1 LFCCYLAV
9 NPVPFSENRKRHI
22 DKVHF
27 EEYDQQKTVWFLTIH
42 DVVVLEVLIMS
53 RSTLA
58 GAKVSALD
66 PGSEVLGRDILLGV
80 RDLHTYFSTDEG
92 LVKAVNGVSFDIK
105 KESVFGV
112 VGESG
117 CGKSITAMSVMQLLP
132 KPHGKIHSGRLFF
145 RQSDGSIVDLAQQD
159 PTGPVMR
166 RIRGN
171 EIAMIFQE
179 PMTSLNPVYTVGQQ
193 IVEAITL
200 HQKVTVKQAWKMAED
215 MLAKVGIPIP
225 AQRVREYPYQ
235 MSGGIRQRVM
245 IAMALSCNPTLLIA
259 DEPTT
264 ALDVTIQAQILE
276 LMMRLQ
282 EEYKMSIMMITHNLG
297 VVSRMCDEVVV
308 MYLGKIVEQ
317 APVRTLFHE
326 PAHPYT
332 VGLLNSI
339 PKLGGRKRRLVP
351 IKGVV
356 PDPRDIPAGCS
367 FRERCPV
374 AMDICTQ
381 DPPLVNLD
389 DKHAVRCWRF
399 ASEGVTER
407 DA

>member
-1 LFCCYLAV
+1 MSSSTHSGT
-9 NPVPFSENRKRHI
+9 PDS
-22 DKVHF
+22 
-27 EEYDQQKTVWFLTIH
+27 KT
-42 DVVVLEVLIMS
+42 
-53 RSTLA
+53 
-58 GAKVSALD
+58 
-66 PGSEVLGRDILLGV
+66 EVLGQDVLLGV

-92 LVKAVNGVSFDIK
+92 FVKAVNGVSFDIK

-117 CGKSITAMSVMQLLP
+117 CGKSITAMSIMQLLP
-132 KPHGKIHSGRLFF
+132 KPHGQIHSGHIFF
-145 RQSDGSIVDLAQQD
+145 RRGDGSTVDLARQD
-159 PTGPVMR
+159 PTGSLMR
-166 RIRGN
+166 SIRGN

-200 HQKVTVKQAWKMAED
+200 HQKVTEKQAWEMAED

-225 AQRVREYPYQ
+225 DQRVREYPYQ
-235 MSGGIRQRVM
+235 MSGGMRQRVM
-245 IAMALSCNPTLLIA
+245 IAMALSCNPSLLIA

-276 LMMRLQ
+276 LMRRLQ

-297 VVSRMCDEVVV
+297 VVSRMCDEVAV
-308 MYLGKIVEQ
+308 MYLGKIVEH
-317 APVRTLFHE
+317 AKVRTLFHN

-332 VGLLNSI
+332 QGLLNSI
-339 PKLGGRKRRLVP
+339 PKLGGRRSRLVP

-356 PDPRDIPAGCS
+356 PDPRAIPEGCS

-374 AMDICTQ
+374 AMDKCAQ
-381 DPPLVNLD
+381 EPPVINIEEN
-389 DKHAVRCWRF
+389 HSVRCWRF
-399 ASEGVTER
+399 A
-407 DA
+407 

>member
-1 LFCCYLAV
+1 M
-9 NPVPFSENRKRHI
+9 
-22 DKVHF
+22 
-27 EEYDQQKTVWFLTIH
+27 TI
-42 DVVVLEVLIMS
+42 
-53 RSTLA
+53 
-58 GAKVSALD
+58 SALAREQYTD
-66 PGSEVLGRDILLGV
+66 PGPGTDDLAQDDLLGITA
-80 RDLHTYFSTDEG
+80 LHTYFSTDEG
-92 LVKAVNGVSFDIK
+92 FVKAVNGVSFDIK

-132 KPHGKIHSGRLFF
+132 KPHGNIHSGQIFF
-145 RQSDGSIVDLAQQD
+145 RQRDGKVVDLAQQD
-159 PTGPVMR
+159 PTGPLMR

-200 HQKVTVKQAWKMAED
+200 HQKVTEKQAWKMAEE

-225 AQRVREYPYQ
+225 GQRVREYPYQ
-235 MSGGIRQRVM
+235 MSGGMRQRVM
-245 IAMALSCNPTLLIA
+245 IAMALSCNPSLLIA

-276 LMMRLQ
+276 LMRRLQ

-297 VVSRMCDEVVV
+297 VVSRMCDEVAV
-308 MYLGKIVEQ
+308 MYLGKIVEH
-317 APVRTLFHE
+317 AKVRTLFHN

-332 VGLLNSI
+332 QGLLNSI
-339 PKLGGRKRRLVP
+339 PKLGGRRSRLVP

-356 PDPRDIPAGCS
+356 PDPRAIPEGCS

-374 AMDICTQ
+374 AMDKCAQ
-381 DPPLVNLD
+381 EPPVINIEEN
-389 DKHAVRCWRF
+389 HSVRCWRF
-399 ASEGVTER
+399 A
-407 DA
+407 

>member
-1 LFCCYLAV
+1 MA
-9 NPVPFSENRKRHI
+9 
-22 DKVHF
+22 DK
-27 EEYDQQKTVWFLTIH
+27 
-42 DVVVLEVLIMS
+42 
-53 RSTLA
+53 
-58 GAKVSALD
+58 
-66 PGSEVLGRDILLGV
+66 LLSV
-80 RDLHTYFSTDEG
+80 RDLKTYFYTDDG
-92 LVKAVNGVSFDIK
+92 VVPAVDGVSFDLERGGTLGI
-105 KESVFGV
+105 

-117 CGKSITAMSVMQLLP
+117 CGKSVTSLTIMGLIPQP
-132 KPHGKIHSGRLFF
+132 PGKIEGGVIEFE
-145 RQSDGSIVDLAQQD
+145 GKDLLKLSEAE
-159 PTGPVMR
+159 MR
-166 RIRGN
+166 HIRGN
-171 EIAMIFQE
+171 EISMIFQE
-179 PMTSLNPVYTVGQQ
+179 PMTSLNPVFTVGNQ
-193 IVEAITL
+193 IMEAIML
-200 HQKVTVKQAWKMAED
+200 HQKVGKAEAREKAIE
-215 MLAKVGIPIP
+215 MLRLVGIPSP
-225 AQRVREYPYQ
+225 EQRIDDFPHQ
-235 MSGGIRQRVM
+235 MSGGMRQRVM

>member
-1 LFCCYLAV
+1 
-9 NPVPFSENRKRHI
+9 
-22 DKVHF
+22 
-27 EEYDQQKTVWFLTIH
+27 
-42 DVVVLEVLIMS
+42 MS
-53 RSTLA
+53 SSIVARVQASAPDPST
-58 GAKVSALD
+58 
-66 PGSEVLGRDILLGV
+66 EVLGEDVLLGV

-117 CGKSITAMSVMQLLP
+117 CGKSITAMSIMQLLP
-132 KPHGKIHSGRLFF
+132 KPHGQIHSGHVFF
-145 RQSDGSIVDLAQQD
+145 RQGERGIVDLAQQD
-159 PTGPVMR
+159 PTGSLMR

-200 HQKVTVKQAWKMAED
+200 HQKVTEKQAWKMAEE

-225 AQRVREYPYQ
+225 RQRVREYPYQ
-235 MSGGIRQRVM
+235 MSGGMRQRVM

-276 LMMRLQ
+276 LMRRLQ

-308 MYLGKIVEQ
+308 MYLGKIVEHAQ
-317 APVRTLFHE
+317 VRTLFHN

-339 PKLGGRKRRLVP
+339 PKLGGRGKRLVP
-351 IKGVV
+351 IKGIV
-356 PDPRDIPAGCS
+356 PDPRSIPEGCS

-374 AMDICTQ
+374 AMKQCVM
-381 DPPLVNLD
+381 DPPVIELEEN
-389 DKHAVRCWRF
+389 HAVRCWQF
-399 ASEGVTER
+399 ASHSMTER
-407 DA
+407 DAQ

>member
-1 LFCCYLAV
+1 
-9 NPVPFSENRKRHI
+9 
-22 DKVHF
+22 
-27 EEYDQQKTVWFLTIH
+27 
-42 DVVVLEVLIMS
+42 MS
-53 RSTLA
+53 SSTLA
-58 GAKVSALD
+58 KIRDSALD
-66 PGSEVLGRDILLGV
+66 PGADALDQDVLLGI

-92 LVKAVNGVSFDIK
+92 LVKAVNGVSFNIRQ
-105 KESVFGV
+105 ESVFGV

-117 CGKSITAMSVMQLLP
+117 CGKSITAMSVLQLLP
-132 KPHGKIHSGRLFF
+132 KPHGRIHSGNIFF
-145 RQSDGSIVDLAQQD
+145 RRGDGSVVDLAQQD
-159 PTGPVMR
+159 PTGSLMR
-166 RIRGN
+166 SIRGN

-200 HQKVTVKQAWKMAED
+200 HQKVTEKQAWEMAED

-225 AQRVREYPYQ
+225 GQRVREYPYQ
-235 MSGGIRQRVM
+235 MSGGMRQRVM

-276 LMMRLQ
+276 LMRRLQ

-308 MYLGKIVEQ
+308 MYLGKIVEH
-317 APVRTLFHE
+317 ADVRTLFHN

-332 VGLLNSI
+332 QGLLNSI
-339 PKLGGRKRRLVP
+339 PKLGGRRSRLEP

-356 PDPRDIPAGCS
+356 PDPRAIPEGCS

-374 AMDICTQ
+374 AMDICAQ
-381 DPPLVNLD
+381 EPPVIDLD
-389 DKHAVRCWRF
+389 NKHSVRCWRF
-399 ASEGVTER
+399 ASQSMAER
-407 DA
+407 DAQ

>member
-1 LFCCYLAV
+1 M
-9 NPVPFSENRKRHI
+9 
-22 DKVHF
+22 
-27 EEYDQQKTVWFLTIH
+27 TI
-42 DVVVLEVLIMS
+42 
-53 RSTLA
+53 
-58 GAKVSALD
+58 SALAREQYAD
-66 PGSEVLGRDILLGV
+66 PGPGTDVLAQDVLLGI

-92 LVKAVNGVSFDIK
+92 FVKAVNGVSFDIK

-132 KPHGKIHSGRLFF
+132 KPHGNIHSGQIYF
-145 RQSDGSIVDLAQQD
+145 RQRDGKVVDLAQQD
-159 PTGPVMR
+159 PTGPLMR

-200 HQKVTVKQAWKMAED
+200 HQKVTEKQAWKMAEE

-225 AQRVREYPYQ
+225 GQRVREYPYQ
-235 MSGGIRQRVM
+235 MSGGMRQRVM
-245 IAMALSCNPTLLIA
+245 IAMALSCNPSLLIA

-276 LMMRLQ
+276 LMRRLQ

-297 VVSRMCDEVVV
+297 VVSRMCDEVAV
-308 MYLGKIVEQ
+308 MYLGKIVEH
-317 APVRTLFHE
+317 AKVRTLFHN

-332 VGLLNSI
+332 QGLLNSI
-339 PKLGGRKRRLVP
+339 PKLGGRRSRLVP

-356 PDPRDIPAGCS
+356 PDPRAIPEGCS

-374 AMDICTQ
+374 AMDKCAQ
-381 DPPLVNLD
+381 EPPVINIEEN
-389 DKHAVRCWRF
+389 HSVRCWRF
-399 ASEGVTER
+399 A
-407 DA
+407 

>member
-1 LFCCYLAV
+1 M
-9 NPVPFSENRKRHI
+9 
-22 DKVHF
+22 
-27 EEYDQQKTVWFLTIH
+27 TI
-42 DVVVLEVLIMS
+42 
-53 RSTLA
+53 
-58 GAKVSALD
+58 SALVKDQPAVPD
-66 PGSEVLGRDILLGV
+66 PGTDLLAQDVLLGI
-80 RDLHTYFSTDEG
+80 RNLHTYFSTDEG
-92 LVKAVNGVSFDIK
+92 FVKAVNGVSFDIK

-132 KPHGKIHSGRLFF
+132 KPHGNIHSGQILF
-145 RQSDGSIVDLAQQD
+145 RQRDGSIVDLAQQD
-159 PTGPVMR
+159 PTGPLMR

-200 HQKVTVKQAWKMAED
+200 HQKVTEKQAWKMAEE

-225 AQRVREYPYQ
+225 GQRVREYPYQ
-235 MSGGIRQRVM
+235 MSGGMRQRVM
-245 IAMALSCNPTLLIA
+245 IAMALSCNPSLLIA

-276 LMMRLQ
+276 LMRRLQ
-282 EEYKMSIMMITHNLG
+282 EEFKMSIMMITHNLG
-297 VVSRMCDEVVV
+297 VVSRMCDEVAV
-308 MYLGKIVEQ
+308 MYLGKIVEHAQ
-317 APVRTLFHE
+317 VRALFHN

-332 VGLLNSI
+332 QGLLNSI
-339 PKLGGRKRRLVP
+339 PKLGGRRERLEP

-356 PDPRDIPAGCS
+356 PDPRAIPPGCS

-374 AMDICTQ
+374 AMEQCAQ
-381 DPPLVNLD
+381 DPPVIEIEE
-389 DKHAVRCWRF
+389 KHSVRCWRY
-399 ASEGVTER
+399 A
-407 DA
+407 

>member
-1 LFCCYLAV
+1 MSNSVLARAKGSA
-9 NPVPFSENRKRHI
+9 PDPGA
-22 DKVHF
+22 
-27 EEYDQQKTVWFLTIH
+27 
-42 DVVVLEVLIMS
+42 EVLDQD
-53 RSTLA
+53 
-58 GAKVSALD
+58 V
-66 PGSEVLGRDILLGV
+66 LLGV

-105 KESVFGV
+105 KESVFGI

-117 CGKSITAMSVMQLLP
+117 CGKSITAMSIMQLLP
-132 KPHGKIHSGRLFF
+132 KPHGQIHSGQIFF
-145 RQSDGSIVDLAQQD
+145 RHGDRGIVDLAQQD
-159 PTGPVMR
+159 PTGSLMR

-200 HQKVTVKQAWKMAED
+200 HQKVTEKQAWKTAEE

-225 AQRVREYPYQ
+225 GQRVREYPYQ
-235 MSGGIRQRVM
+235 MSGGMRQRVM

-276 LMMRLQ
+276 LMRRLQ

-308 MYLGKIVEQ
+308 MYLGKIVEH
-317 APVRTLFHE
+317 ASVRTLFTILPIPTE
-326 PAHPYT
+326 
-332 VGLLNSI
+332 GLLNSI
-339 PKLGGRKRRLVP
+339 PKLGDVEQDSNPSRGCAGSRFVP
-351 IKGVV
+351 E
-356 PDPRDIPAGCS
+356 GCS
-367 FRERCPV
+367 LGTLPV
-374 AMDICTQ
+374 AMDICVQ
-381 DPPLVNLD
+381 DPPVIQLEE
-389 DKHAVRCWRF
+389 HHSVRCWRY
-399 ASEGVTER
+399 AEQSMTEGMLNDDDSKHR
-407 DA
+407 KSC

>member
-1 LFCCYLAV
+1 MSNSVLARAKGSA
-9 NPVPFSENRKRHI
+9 PDPGA
-22 DKVHF
+22 
-27 EEYDQQKTVWFLTIH
+27 
-42 DVVVLEVLIMS
+42 EVLDQD
-53 RSTLA
+53 
-58 GAKVSALD
+58 V
-66 PGSEVLGRDILLGV
+66 LLGV

-92 LVKAVNGVSFDIK
+92 LVQAVNGVSFDIK
-105 KESVFGV
+105 KESVFGI

-117 CGKSITAMSVMQLLP
+117 CGKSITAMSIMQLLP
-132 KPHGKIHSGRLFF
+132 KPHGQIHSGQIFF
-145 RQSDGSIVDLAQQD
+145 RHGDRGIVDLAQQD
-159 PTGPVMR
+159 PTGSLMR

-200 HQKVTVKQAWKMAED
+200 HQKVTEKQAWKMAEE

-225 AQRVREYPYQ
+225 GQRVREYPYQ
-235 MSGGIRQRVM
+235 MSGGMRQRVM

-276 LMMRLQ
+276 LMRRLQ

-308 MYLGKIVEQ
+308 MYLGKIVEH
-317 APVRTLFHE
+317 ASVRTLFHN

-332 VGLLNSI
+332 EGLLNSI
-339 PKLGGRKRRLVP
+339 PKLGGRRTRLEP

-356 PDPRDIPAGCS
+356 PDPRFVPEGCS

-374 AMDICTQ
+374 AMDICVQ
-381 DPPLVNLD
+381 DPPVIQLEE
-389 DKHAVRCWRF
+389 HHSVRCWRY
-399 ASEGVTER
+399 AEQSMTER
-407 DA
+407 DAQ

>member
-1 LFCCYLAV
+1 
-9 NPVPFSENRKRHI
+9 
-22 DKVHF
+22 
-27 EEYDQQKTVWFLTIH
+27 
-42 DVVVLEVLIMS
+42 MS
-53 RSTLA
+53 SSIVARVQASAPDPST
-58 GAKVSALD
+58 
-66 PGSEVLGRDILLGV
+66 EVLGEDVLLGV

-117 CGKSITAMSVMQLLP
+117 CGKSITAMSIMQLLP
-132 KPHGKIHSGRLFF
+132 KPHGQIHSGHVFF
-145 RQSDGSIVDLAQQD
+145 RQGERGIVDLAQQD
-159 PTGPVMR
+159 PTGSLMR

-200 HQKVTVKQAWKMAED
+200 HQKVTEKQAWKMAEE

-225 AQRVREYPYQ
+225 RQRVREYPYQ
-235 MSGGIRQRVM
+235 MSGGMRQRVM

-276 LMMRLQ
+276 LMRRLQ

-308 MYLGKIVEQ
+308 MYLGKIVEHAQ
-317 APVRTLFHE
+317 VRTLFHN

-339 PKLGGRKRRLVP
+339 PKLGGRGKRLVP
-351 IKGVV
+351 IKGIV
-356 PDPRDIPAGCS
+356 PDPRSIPEGCS

-374 AMDICTQ
+374 AMKQCVM
-381 DPPLVNLD
+381 DPPVIELEEN
-389 DKHAVRCWRF
+389 HAVRCWQF
-399 ASEGVTER
+399 ASQSMTER
-407 DA
+407 DAQ